1 MNAKY
6 CNDCAF
12 ADFRYNNAPVGS
24 GHSTFLCA
32 LHNKFRNYGNVDCG
46 EWKDRYKEGQDD
58 TQD

>member
-32 LHNKFRNYGNVDCG
+32 MHNKFRRYSDTDCG
-46 EWKDRYKEGQDD
+46 EWKDRYKEADK
-58 TQD
+58 

>member
-32 LHNKFRNYGNVDCG
+32 KHNKFRNYGNVDCG

>member
-12 ADFRYNNAPVGS
+12 ADFRYNNAPIGS

-46 EWKDRYKEGQDD
+46 EWKDRYKEGSR
-58 TQD
+58 